1 MRYDELSKVRFDDLG
16 KIITGKTP
24 STKVNQ
30 YWDGK
35 IQFITPKDIQV
46 NKYVNETDRYITEE
60 GLKAINN
67 ILLGKGA
74 VAVSC
79 IGNIG
84 YVGKIIHKAVTNQ
97 QLNAIVPNQYY
108 DSDYVYY
115 LMKNSWSLFKS
126 LENQSTTVSII
137 NKSQFSSL
145 EVSVFKEKKK
155 QKAIANIL
163 SSLDDKI
170 ELNNK
175 INKNLEELA
184 QTLYKRWFVDFEFP
198 NEDGEPYKSSGG
210 EMVESELGLIP
221 KAWIVKSVNQIVDI
235 INGYSYK
242 GIELANSDIAMATI
256 KNFSRN
262 GGFQIDGF
270 KELIPS
276 KNIKD
281 NLKLN
286 ELDMIIACTDLTQ
299 NAEIIGNIALLMS
312 KDKYNE
318 IIISMDLVKLVPI
331 DQVNKLFIYES
342 LKDKKFKDYAVSCT
356 SGTTVLHLNKNAAFN
371 YKISI
376 PSESKIIIYFNDIVS
391 KIYEKITN
399 NLKTTDK
406 LIKLRN
412 ELLPKLMNGEIE
424 VPVEE

>member
-1 MRYDELSKVRFDDLG
+1 MRYDELFKVRFDELG

-35 IQFITPKDIQV
+35 IQFITPKDIQI

-60 GLKAINN
+60 GLNSINN
-67 ILLGKGA
+67 ILLGEGA

-97 QLNAIVPNQYY
+97 QLNTIIPNQYY

-175 INKNLEELA
+175 INKNLEEIA

-198 NEDGEPYKSSGG
+198 NENGEPYKSSGG
-210 EMVESELGLIP
+210 EMVDSELGMIP
-221 KAWIVKSVNQIVDI
+221 KGWKIEFLGSSRLTKLMKSGILRFDGSKKYIATADVSDTSITSFSTKITFDERPSRANMQPK
-235 INGYSYK
+235 INSVWFAKMKDSRKLIRVSENSSYLLSK
-242 GIELANSDIAMATI
+242 CIFSTGFAGIETINSLNYIWTYLISTDFDET
-256 KNFSRN
+256 KNNLCN
-262 GGFQIDGF
+262 GTTMQAINND
-270 KELIPS
+270 
-276 KNIKD
+276 NIKRIRILSP
-281 NLKLN
+281 NIHVLKMY
-286 ELDMIIACTDLTQ
+286 E
-299 NAEIIGNIALLMS
+299 
-312 KDKYNE
+312 
-318 IIISMDLVKLVPI
+318 DLVQPLFDLV
-331 DQVNKLFIYES
+331 ES
-342 LKDKKFKDYAVSCT
+342 
-356 SGTTVLHLNKNAAFN
+356 N
-371 YKISI
+371 SI
-376 PSESKIIIYFNDIVS
+376 QN
-391 KIYEKITN
+391 
-399 NLKTTDK
+399 DK
-406 LIKLRN
+406 LAKTRD
-412 ELLPKLMNGEIE
+412 ELLPKLMSGEIE
-424 VPVEE
+424 VPIEE

>member
-1 MRYDELSKVRFDDLG
+1 MRYDELFKVRFDELG

-35 IQFITPKDIQV
+35 IQFITPKDIQI

-60 GLKAINN
+60 GLNSINN
-67 ILLGKGA
+67 ILLGEGA

-97 QLNAIVPNQYY
+97 QLNTIIPNQYY

-175 INKNLEELA
+175 INKNLEEIA

-198 NEDGEPYKSSGG
+198 NENGEPYKSSGG
-210 EMVESELGLIP
+210 EMVDSELGLIP
-221 KAWIVKSVNQIVDI
+221 KGWEVLILESALTFER
-235 INGYSYK
+235 
-242 GIELANSDIAMATI
+242 GIEP
-256 KNFSRN
+256 
-262 GGFQIDGF
+262 G
-270 KELIPS
+270 S
-276 KNIKD
+276 KNYLDRKEPNTVKFIRVGDLNKAKNVFVDKTLVKD
-281 NLKLN
+281 KLVKKDDVLVSFDGAIGRVEIGFLGSYSTGLRKIYDKTGLIHN
-286 ELDMIIACTDLTQ
+286 AYIYFLMKSQNIQDTIAAHANGTTILH
-299 NAEIIGNIALLMS
+299 AGSSISHLNIA
-312 KDKYNE
+312 Y
-318 IIISMDLVKLVPI
+318 
-331 DQVNKLFIYES
+331 
-342 LKDKKFKDYAVSCT
+342 
-356 SGTTVLHLNKNAAFN
+356 
-371 YKISI
+371 
-376 PSESKIIIYFNDIVS
+376 SESAVKHFTQMIEPIFKKILS
-391 KIYEKITN
+391 
-399 NLKTTDK
+399 
-406 LIKLRN
+406 IKEENSTLAATRD
-412 ELLPKLMNGEIE
+412 ELLPKLMSGEIR